1 MYRVGVTVIMRRES
15 LRHVPGTFSI
25 AARDPDAN
33 VFGAAVTTGTVSVGA
48 TCPYVSEAAA
58 VVTQAFTKTDHG
70 RAGVERAAAG
80 ERVDDA
86 LAAVLDDDEHAAYR
100 QVHGVGFDSE
110 FAFTGEE
117 CTEWCGHRIGDDHT
131 VAGNILTGPNV
142 LDATA
147 EAYEST
153 DGDMADR
160 LVSALEAGEAAGG
173 DERGELSAA
182 LLIHAPEPEFYHN
195 LRVDLSERPVDDLR
209 TLLEEARRAQEQ
221 LVSET
226 EGAETD
232 YPPSVFDF
240 GVKY

>member
-1 MYRVGVTVIMRRES
+1 MQRES
-15 LRHVPGTFSI
+15 RRHVPGTFSI
-25 AARDPDAN
+25 AARDPEAD

-58 VVTQAFTKTDHG
+58 VVTQAFTKTTHG
-70 RAGVERAAAG
+70 QAGVARAAAG

-86 LAAVLDDDEHAAYR
+86 LAALLDADDHAAYR
-100 QVHGVGFDSE
+100 QVHGVGVDSE
-110 FAFTGEE
+110 FTFTGGE
-117 CTEWCGHRIGDDHT
+117 CTEWCGDRIGDDYT
-131 VAGNILTGPNV
+131 VAGNILTGPEV
-142 LDATA
+142 LAATA

-173 DERGELSAA
+173 DERGEMSAA
-182 LLIHAPEPEFYHN
+182 LLIHAPEPEFFHN
-195 LRVDLSERPVDDLR
+195 LRVDLSETPVEDLR
-209 TLLEEARRAQEQ
+209 TLLDEARRAQAQIIAETED
-221 LVSET
+221 SET
-226 EGAETD
+226 E

>member
-1 MYRVGVTVIMRRES
+1 MRREAI
-15 LRHVPGTFSI
+15 RHVPGTFSI

-58 VVTQAFTKTDHG
+58 VVTQAFTETSHG
-70 RAGVERAAAG
+70 REGVARAASG

-86 LAAVLDDDEHAAYR
+86 LAALLDADDHAAFR
-100 QVHGVGFDSE
+100 QVHGVGDDSE

-117 CTEWCGHRIGDDHT
+117 CTGWCGHRIGDDYT
-131 VAGNILTGPNV
+131 VAGNMLVGPDV

-147 EAYEST
+147 DAYEST

-160 LVSALEAGEAAGG
+160 LVSALEAGEDAGG
-173 DERGELSAA
+173 DERGEVSAA
-182 LLIHAPEPEFYHN
+182 LLIHAPTPEFHHN
-195 LRVDLSERPVDDLR
+195 LRVDLSETPVADLR
-209 TLLEEARRAQEQ
+209 ELLGEARRAQEQ
-221 LVSET
+221 IIAET
-226 EGAETD
+226 EDAATD

>member
-1 MYRVGVTVIMRRES
+1 MQRES
-15 LRHVPGTFSI
+15 RRHVPGTFSI
-25 AARDPDAN
+25 AARDPEAD

-58 VVTQAFTKTDHG
+58 VLTQAFTKTDHG
-70 RAGVERAAAG
+70 RAGVDRAAAG

-86 LAAVLDDDEHAAYR
+86 LADLLDADDNAAYR
-100 QVHGVGFDSE
+100 QVHGVGVDSE
-110 FAFTGEE
+110 FTFTGEE
-117 CTEWCGHRIGDDHT
+117 CSEWCGHRTGDEYT
-131 VAGNILTGPNV
+131 VAGNILTGPEV

-153 DGDMADR
+153 AGDMAER

-195 LRVDLSERPVDDLR
+195 LRVDLSETPVDDLR
-209 TLLEEARRAQEQ
+209 ALLAEARRAQEQ
-221 LVSET
+221 IIKET
-226 EGAETD
+226 EDSETD
-232 YPPSVFDF
+232 YPRSVFDF

>member
-1 MYRVGVTVIMRRES
+1 MQRES
-15 LRHVPGTFSI
+15 RRHVPGTFSI
-25 AARDPDAN
+25 AARDPEADA
-33 VFGAAVTTGTVSVGA
+33 FGAAVTTGTVSVGA

-70 RAGVERAAAG
+70 RAGVDRAAAG

-86 LAAVLDDDEHAAYR
+86 LADLLDADDHAAYR
-100 QVHGVGFDSE
+100 QLHGVGVDSE
-110 FAFTGEE
+110 FAFTGAE
-117 CTEWCGHRIGDDHT
+117 CTEWCGHRIGDEYT
-131 VAGNILTGPNV
+131 VAGNILTGPEV

-153 DGDMADR
+153 AGDMAER

-173 DERGELSAA
+173 DERGEMSAA
-182 LLIHAPEPEFYHN
+182 LLIRAPEPEFYHN
-195 LRVDLSERPVDDLR
+195 LRVDLSEMPVDDLR
-209 TLLEEARRAQEQ
+209 ELLAEARRAQEQ
-221 LVSET
+221 IIAET
-226 EGAETD
+226 EDSETD

>member
-1 MYRVGVTVIMRRES
+1 MCRVGVTVTMRRER

-25 AARDPDAN
+25 AARYPAAN

-58 VVTQAFTKTDHG
+58 VVTQAFTKTSHG
-70 RAGVERAAAG
+70 REGVARAASG
-80 ERVDDA
+80 ERVDDVLSA
-86 LAAVLDDDEHAAYR
+86 LLDADTHAAFR
-100 QVHGVGFDSE
+100 QVHGVGVDSE

-117 CTEWCGHRIGDDHT
+117 CTEWCGHRVGTDYT
-131 VAGNILTGPNV
+131 VAGNILVGPDV
-142 LDATA
+142 IDATA
-147 EAYEST
+147 TAYEST
-153 DGDMADR
+153 DGDMAER
-160 LVSALEAGEAAGG
+160 LVSALEAGEEAGG

-195 LRVDLSERPVDDLR
+195 LRVDLSETPVADLR
-209 TLLEEARRAQEQ
+209 ELLGEARRAQAR
-221 LVSET
+221 LIAET
-226 EGAETD
+226 EDEETD